1 MSGEISSVWRQ
12 IGSGLQAGPKS
23 VPSLCV
29 IFLFKVTYRLDEAY
43 VRYSCS
49 ESSLFLRRF
58 EYISISYLFIETNF
72 FILLINT
79 FFSFSESIFD
89 GDFFVAYSVLPRG
102 PCSVSLGAE
111 QIE

>member
-1 MSGEISSVWRQ
+1 MKPMCDTRV
-12 IGSGLQAGPKS
+12 LKAH
-23 VPSLCV
+23 
-29 IFLFKVTYRLDEAY
+29 F
-43 VRYSCS
+43 
-49 ESSLFLRRF
+49 FLRRF

-72 FILLINT
+72 FYFIDQH